1 MSARTFISHDPPI
14 AEPDDPE
21 LSMREAEKQKRI
33 NLEGTCPPP
42 ANTRKAVS
50 DVPDAPGWND
60 RLASDSEANVKADR
74 SELEDVHEMQEFTI
88 KTIEQREEIEQEVE
102 KEIEMSGLANDAV
115 KAFAQESKEFP
126 AGP

>member
-1 MSARTFISHDPPI
+1 M
-14 AEPDDPE
+14 
-21 LSMREAEKQKRI
+21 
-33 NLEGTCPPP
+33 
-42 ANTRKAVS
+42 S